1 MAARPFRL
9 TAPEP
14 LEADLH
20 ADCARVLDA
29 LLLSPAFWFSA
40 GIGAAQL
47 SPQQAAR
54 LSRAGIKRGLPDL
67 FVIHGRVYGI
77 ELKRRGGQLSKTRVV
92 RTRRGSPRVLAGQE
106 DVFPRLLAAGV
117 ADIAIVHTVDEMLAQ
132 LTRWQIPLRGRI
144 SA

>member
-1 MAARPFRL
+1 MTTAAFRL
-9 TAPEP
+9 TPPEP
-14 LEADLH
+14 LEVDIH
-20 ADCARVLDA
+20 AACAKALDA
-29 LLLSPAFWFSA
+29 LLMPPAFWFSA

-67 FVIHGRVYGI
+67 FVINGQLYGI

-92 RTRRGSPRVLAGQE
+92 RTRRGSPRILDGQN

-117 ADIAIVHTVDEMLAQ
+117 ADIAIVHSVVEALAQ
-132 LTRWQIPLRGRI
+132 LRRWNIPLRGFT
-144 SA
+144 